1 MANTIEI
8 DFDVFKALT
17 MQRESEE
24 TTYNDVLRKLL
35 KLPPKQSPPAA
46 GGKEV
51 NSVAE
56 ESVAWVSKGVAFP
69 SGTLFRKTYKGSLHS
84 AKVEEGKL
92 VLNGKSYD
100 SLSSAAMS
108 ITKSNVD
115 GWSFWDCKR
124 PGESWVIAKA
134 LRA

>member
-17 MQRESEE
+17 MQRDSEE

-35 KLPPKQSPPAA
+35 RLPPKAKYPAP
-46 GGKEV
+46 GEKEA
-51 NSVAE
+51 NSVAADNA
-56 ESVAWVSKGVAFP
+56 AWVSKGVAFP
-69 SGTLFRKTYKGSLHS
+69 SGTLFRKTYKGSLYS
-84 AKVEEGKL
+84 AVVEGGKL
-92 VLNGKSYD
+92 VLNGKSYE

-115 GWSFWDCKR
+115 GWSFWECKR
-124 PGESWVIAKA
+124 PGEAWVIAKA